1 MQYALFSDIHGNLA
15 ALEAVW
21 NAIHIAGLA
30 DRPVLT
36 AGETVGYGPHPEAC
50 VDFLRARPECV
61 SVKGNYDKNVALFP
75 EREAEYRK
83 KWGSSRPDKFKAIRR
98 DSLTISDET
107 RRWLSDLPT
116 EVSLALDAVPTALA
130 HYSPGGKEGIG
141 TWTLDTRL
149 VDLAANTDAKVV
161 VCGHTHTPFVRRAG
175 GILWVNPGSLG
186 RDWNGRCWYAILT
199 LTPGL
204 PPSAELKSLR

>member
-21 NAIHIAGLA
+21 NAIETAGLI
-30 DRPVLT
+30 DRSVLN
-36 AGETVGYGPHPEAC
+36 AGDTVGYGPDPAAC
-50 VDFLRARPECV
+50 VEFLRARANCV

-83 KWGSSRPDKFKAIRR
+83 KWGSSRPDKFEAIRR
-98 DSLTISDET
+98 DSSVISTET
-107 RRWLSDLPT
+107 RRWLSDLPA
-116 EVSLALDAVPTALA
+116 EVSLTLEDAPIVLT

-149 VDLAANTDAKVV
+149 VDLAANTNAKVV
-161 VCGHTHTPFVRRAG
+161 VCGHTHTPFVRHIG
-175 GILWVNPGSLG
+175 GILWINPGSLG
-186 RDWNGRCWYAILT
+186 RDWNGRYRHAILT
-199 LTPGL
+199 LEPGL
-204 PPSAELKSLR
+204 PPSAELKAV